1 MVRSDIDISGGN
13 SPYEIEKHDATKLQ
27 VVKALGEKSLEVHLY
42 TLKRYRADGGSP
54 RNGLNS

>member
-1 MVRSDIDISGGN
+1 MARSDIEISGGN
-13 SPYEIEKHDATKLQ
+13 FPCEIEKHDATKLE

-42 TLKRYRADGGSP
+42 PQALSGRWWKP